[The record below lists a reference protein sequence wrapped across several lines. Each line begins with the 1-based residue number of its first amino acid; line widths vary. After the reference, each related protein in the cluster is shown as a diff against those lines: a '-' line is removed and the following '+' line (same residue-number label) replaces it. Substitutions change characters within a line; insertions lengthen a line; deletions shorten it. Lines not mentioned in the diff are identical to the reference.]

1 MRFTSHLITEG
12 QYSVGFACFFLG
24 SILGVLFRMWW
35 VHPPDESMT
44 WLDWKTLLA
53 RTSIT
58 RLALTNTSP
67 SPNEQWG
74 QDWSCQLTQPTAMP
88 KFRKHA
94 TRVANLLLDV
104 APVGFHVK
112 LRGCKFNMSLT
123 VGVDDHF
130 PFCNGH
136 TLQYINIAK
145 EITMSP
151 EGKLEAHPNLETNP
165 CSSFRMVC
173 YFQRVCNF
181 LALDRPPWMM
191 WVGSL

>member
-1 MRFTSHLITEG
+1 
-12 QYSVGFACFFLG
+12 
-24 SILGVLFRMWW
+24 MWW
-35 VHPPDESMT
+35 VHLPDEFMT
-44 WLDWKTLLA
+44 WLDWKTPLA

-58 RLALTNTSP
+58 RPALTNTSP
-67 SPNEQWG
+67 SPKKQWG
-74 QDWSCQLTQPTAMP
+74 QDCRTIDIAHSHSQIHPNSEHMP
-88 KFRKHA
+88 LELP
-94 TRVANLLLDV
+94 LLLDV

-112 LRGCKFNMSLT
+112 LRGCKFNMGLT

-136 TLQYINIAK
+136 TLQYIDIAK

-181 LALDRPPWMM
+181 LALDRPSWMM